1 MTSRDE
7 KFYIKGCKELPKD
20 SDREIANLL
29 EIKDNYP
36 KMIVTLDDYTSGNV
50 NGIKIVHLANFLLED

>member
-1 MTSRDE
+1 MPET
-7 KFYIKGCKELPKD
+7 

-36 KMIVTLDDYTSGNV
+36 KFIVTTDEFAAGNV
-50 NGIKIVHLANFLLED
+50 DGIKIVHLADFLLGDLI